1 MTQRLIKSSFWS
13 DPYIENLNPI
23 EKMLYLYFLTN
34 DKTNLIGIYELSIR
48 RMAFQTGIES
58 KKLVAILKK
67 FEEHK
72 KIAYKNN
79 YVFILN
85 FLKHQN
91 LNNSNIK
98 KGIEREYIALP
109 EDCKEYARGI
119 YETYKGHIRDF
130 ALNLT
135 KLNLTKLDLS
145 TETPKIDGQESEKV
159 IWTNPSSYYTIEQ
172 CISTAEYEGYSK
184 EEGQKFYDFYNS
196 QGWKRGKSQALITD
210 LVSAFRSWISRAGEM
225 GLTPSKSGKLNQT
238 NL

>member
-72 KIAYKNN
+72 KIAYKNS

-145 TETPKIDGQESEKV
+145 TENEVKEFV
-159 IWTNPSSYYTIEQ
+159 IPNQLFSIEQ

-184 EEGQKFYDFYNS
+184 EEGQKFFDFYNS

-225 GLTPSKSGKLNQT
+225 GITPSKAGKLNQT

>member
-135 KLNLTKLDLS
+135 KLNLTKPNLRGENEVD
-145 TETPKIDGQESEKV
+145 EVVIPKHS
-159 IWTNPSSYYTIEQ
+159 IEE
-172 CISTAEYEGYSK
+172 CISTAEYEGYKK
-184 EEGQKFYDFYNS
+184 EEGEKFYHYYNS
-196 QGWKRGKSQALITD
+196 QGWKRGKSQLVITD
-210 LVSAFRSWISRAGEM
+210 LVSAFRAWINTSNEL
-225 GLTPSKSGKLNQT
+225 GLTPSKAGKLNQT

>member
-58 KKLVAILKK
+58 KKLVTILRK

-72 KIAYKNN
+72 KIAYKNS

-98 KGIEREYIALP
+98 KGIEREYVALP

-145 TETPKIDGQESEKV
+145 TENEVKEFV
-159 IWTNPSSYYTIEQ
+159 IPNQLFSIEQ

-184 EEGQKFYDFYNS
+184 DEGQKFFDFYNS

-225 GLTPSKSGKLNQT
+225 GITPLKAGKLNQT

>member
-58 KKLVAILKK
+58 KKLVTILKK

-72 KIAYKNN
+72 KIAYKNS

-135 KLNLTKLDLS
+135 KLNLTELSLS
-145 TETPKIDGQESEKV
+145 TESGVDESKESV
-159 IWTNPSSYYTIEQ
+159 IPNQLFSIEQ
-172 CISTAEYEGYSK
+172 CIATAEYEGYK
-184 EEGQKFYDFYNS
+184 AFEGEKFYNHYS
-196 QGWKRGKSQALITD
+196 AQGWKRGAAGLLITD
-210 LVSAFRSWISRAGEM
+210 LVSAFRSWIDKGKEANKKLAKESWEDKQRK
-225 GLTPSKSGKLNQT
+225 KSI
-238 NL
+238 

>member
-58 KKLVAILKK
+58 KKLVTILKK

-72 KIAYKNN
+72 KIAYKNS

-135 KLNLTKLDLS
+135 KLNLTKLSLS
-145 TETPKIDGQESEKV
+145 TESGVDESKESV
-159 IWTNPSSYYTIEQ
+159 IPNQLFSIEQ
-172 CISTAEYEGYSK
+172 CISAAEYEGYKK
-184 EEGQKFYDFYNS
+184 EEGEKFYNHYS
-196 QGWKRGKSQALITD
+196 AQGWKRGAAGLLITD
-210 LVSAFRSWISRAGEM
+210 LVSAFRSWIDKGKEANKKLAKESWEDKQRK
-225 GLTPSKSGKLNQT
+225 KSI
-238 NL
+238 

>member
-109 EDCKEYARGI
+109 EDCKEYAIGI

-135 KLNLTKLDLS
+135 KLNLTELSLS
-145 TETPKIDGQESEKV
+145 TESGVDESKESV
-159 IWTNPSSYYTIEQ
+159 IPNQLFSIEQ
-172 CISTAEYEGYSK
+172 CIATAEYEGYK
-184 EEGQKFYDFYNS
+184 AFEGEKFFHHYNS

-210 LVSAFRSWISRAGEM
+210 LVSAFRAWISRAGEM
-225 GLTPSKSGKLNQT
+225 GLTPSKAGKLNQT